1 MGRIFRAQLPETRPS
16 LNKRNM
22 TSNATNTASMTP
34 PDRQPL
40 TERPESVPGNAFS
53 HIPIGIYRANVA
65 GQILA
70 ANKSLLRMFDCE
82 SLKELNGILEELGF
96 RLVCQ
101 RHEFEE
107 QLKTLGAIR
116 GFEST
121 WSLTDGRTI
130 HSREN
135 VHAVRGESG
144 EVVFYEGTVEEVDEF
159 QPVPKV
165 IEGTDL
171 LNALMES
178 SPDTIY
184 FKDTSSRFLR
194 VNKAQAQ
201 VLGLNSPEDAIGKTD
216 FDFFAPEHAK
226 EAFEDERRLI
236 ESQQLVVDKVE
247 RIRRSDGVYRWVSA
261 TKVPMIN
268 EHGKVVGLAGIS
280 RDITE
285 RKNAELEKQVLFRI
299 MEGVSQTEKL
309 SDLLQLIHNAISE
322 VVYAEN
328 CYVALIDETTGLL
341 HFEFYVDKYDE
352 TPLPRPA
359 TAGLTGYV
367 LKKNCPLL
375 LTDKQ
380 QRQMMARGE
389 VQVSGTVSS
398 AWLGVPLRTPA
409 GTIGALV
416 VQSYED
422 STAFNQADLEFLTSV
437 GSQISLTIER
447 QRAQDRSARTAAM
460 LTQSNRELQD
470 FASVASHDLQ
480 EPLRKIQAFGDRL
493 KTKYEGQLS
502 DDGNDYLARMLNAAS
517 RMQTLINDLLTFS
530 RVTTKAQPF
539 SKVDLN
545 LIVGDVV
552 SDLEVRIEQTGGS
565 VEVSNLPVIDA
576 DPLQMR
582 QLFQNLIAN
591 ALKFRKPAQP
601 SVVKIFTECNSQI
614 AEGATWALASAE
626 TWQISVVD
634 NGIGFDEKYLDRI
647 FTVFQRLHGRNTYE
661 GTGVGLA
668 VCRRIVERHNGSI
681 TARSKPGQGST
692 FIVKL
697 PSTQSKGINE

>member
-1 MGRIFRAQLPETRPS
+1 MTAAERELTSQTEDRSPSTIFFHLP
-16 LNKRNM
+16 LG
-22 TSNATNTASMTP
+22 
-34 PDRQPL
+34 L
-40 TERPESVPGNAFS
+40 
-53 HIPIGIYRANVA
+53 YRASVT
-65 GQILA
+65 GQIVA
-70 ANKSLLRMFDCE
+70 ANNTLLQMFDCG
-82 SLKELNGILEELGF
+82 SLKELNALFEEFGF
-96 RLVCQ
+96 QLVCQ
-101 RHEFEE
+101 RNEFLE
-107 QLKTLGAIR
+107 QLKTIGFIR
-116 GFEST
+116 GFQSR
-121 WSLTDGRTI
+121 WSLRDGRTFQ
-130 HSREN
+130 SREN
-135 VHAVRGESG
+135 VNVVRGDSG
-144 EVVFYEGTVEEVDEF
+144 EVVFYEGTVETVDES
-159 QPVPKV
+159 QTASG
-165 IEGTDL
+165 IIHGTEL

-184 FKDTSSRFLR
+184 FKDNSSRFIR
-194 VNKAQAQ
+194 VNKAQAE
-201 VLGLNSPEDAIGKTD
+201 VLGLSSPADAIGKSD
-216 FDFFAPEHAK
+216 FDFFTSDHAR
-226 EAFEDERRLI
+226 EAFEDERRII
-236 ESQQLVVDKVE
+236 ESRKLVVDKIE
-247 RIRRSDGVYRWVSA
+247 RIRRADGTYRWVSA

-268 EHGKVVGLAGIS
+268 ERGEVVGLAGIS

-299 MEGVSQTEKL
+299 MDGISQTEKL
-309 SDLLQLIHNAISE
+309 SDLLELIHQSISE
-322 VVYAEN
+322 LLCAEN

-341 HFEFYVDKYDE
+341 HFEFYVDKCDE

-359 TAGLTGYV
+359 TAGLTGYL
-367 LKKNCPLL
+367 LKKNCPML
-375 LTDKQ
+375 LTDRQ
-380 QRQMMARGE
+380 QRQLMARGE
-389 VQVSGTVSS
+389 VQVSGTVSAS
-398 AWLGVPLRTPA
+398 WLGVPLRTPA

-416 VQSYED
+416 VQSYND
-422 STAFNQADLEFLTSV
+422 SRAFNLADLEFLTSV
-437 GSQISLTIER
+437 GSQIAMTIER
-447 QRAQDRSARTAAM
+447 QRAQDRLTRTAGM

-493 KTKYEGQLS
+493 KQKCEGQLS
-502 DDGNDYLARMLNAAS
+502 EDGLDYLARMLNAAG

-545 LIVGDVV
+545 VIARDVL

-591 ALKFRKPAQP
+591 ALKFRKPDQP
-601 SVVKIFTECNSQI
+601 SVVQIFADCNSQI
-614 AEGATWALASAE
+614 AEGATWALANVE
-626 TWQISVVD
+626 TWQISVAD

-647 FTVFQRLHGRNTYE
+647 FTVFQRLHGRNVYE

-692 FIVKL
+692 FVVKL
-697 PSTQSKGINE
+697 PSAQRKGING